1 MGKRNLCGLAGLALL
16 LCGCGLSERLD
27 DFAWRNDEAPLERVL
42 VGADDTPGNQSLL
55 YTAFREAE
63 AAEQSA
69 LRARL
74 AAEDPTEAAQEVGEV
89 IYAIDPPRA
98 PAWETM
104 ETGIVPGWAGQGY
117 GVARAAREMEQAL
130 RLAESSDIAEDDG
143 VAGRAR
149 VCVQNTIRRS
159 EQILDLAER
168 ALGQGESI
176 SDSML
181 QQIEVLAREL
191 KQGGTTALDVE
202 PTADRGCGL
211 QGALDVLRVL
221 APSPRG
227 V

>member
-1 MGKRNLCGLAGLALL
+1 MGKRNLCGFAGLLL

-27 DFAWRNDEAPLERVL
+27 DFAWRQDEAPLERVL

-74 AAEDPTEAAQEVGEV
+74 AARDPTEAAQEVGEV
-89 IYAIDPPRA
+89 IYAIDPSRA
-98 PAWETM
+98 PDWETM
-104 ETGIVPGWAGQGY
+104 STGIVPGWAGQGY
-117 GVARAAREMEQAL
+117 GVLRAAQEMEQAL
-130 RLAESSDIAEDDG
+130 RLAASDEPAGDDG

-149 VCVQNTIRRS
+149 LCVENTIRRS

-168 ALGQGESI
+168 ALEQGQNI
-176 SDSML
+176 SEPLL
-181 QQIEVLAREL
+181 QQIDALAREL
-191 KQGGTTALDVE
+191 NQGGATAGDGE

-211 QGALDVLRVL
+211 QGALGILGVL
-221 APSPRG
+221 APSPIEI
-227 V
+227 